1 MPSFVPVMRMLAL
14 GSSGR
19 GMAILVAVFS
29 SSSCS
34 FSPFLPITKRWC
46 SFGMA
51 TVAEAWREEGTGVF
65 EIDRHGNAE
74 GGKWQHSQWS
84 RTHKQPGRDFINI
97 FTHRFLQ
104 LLLVSVVLQSL

>member
-46 SFGMA
+46 SLGMA
-51 TVAEAWREEGTGVF
+51 TVAEAWREKRGECLKLITM
-65 EIDRHGNAE
+65 ETQR
-74 GGKWQHSQWS
+74 GKMAVQSV
-84 RTHKQPGRDFINI
+84 KQPYIFNIFNI
-97 FTHRFLQ
+97 FTGHFLQ
-104 LLLVSVVLQSL
+104 LLLVSVVVKSS

>member
-46 SFGMA
+46 SLGMA
-51 TVAEAWREEGTGVF
+51 TVAEAWREKGQGGGV
-65 EIDRHGNAE
+65 
-74 GGKWQHSQWS
+74 
-84 RTHKQPGRDFINI
+84 
-97 FTHRFLQ
+97 
-104 LLLVSVVLQSL
+104 

>member
-46 SFGMA
+46 SLGMA
-51 TVAEAWREEGTGVF
+51 TMAEAWKEKGRECLKLITMETQRGEMAAQSVN
-65 EIDRHGNAE
+65 EARHTNSP
-74 GGKWQHSQWS
+74 GGILSTYLHV
-84 RTHKQPGRDFINI
+84 
-97 FTHRFLQ
+97 
-104 LLLVSVVLQSL
+104 VSCRYC